1 MLKNITL
8 SAEEEMITKAREKAL
23 RRKTTLNAEFRHW
36 LRDYA
41 GQGRQASEYYALMGK
56 LSYAR
61 PGRKFSRDEMN
72 ER

>member
-1 MLKNITL
+1 MKKNITL
-8 SAEEEMITKAREKAL
+8 SAEEQLIIKAREKAAQE
-23 RRKTTLNAEFRHW
+23 KKSLNAVFREW
-36 LRDYA
+36 LARYVGKEISSSRYED
-41 GQGRQASEYYALMGK
+41 LMNK